1 MPTFFILDYAAAFAR
16 HGQVVDLGHFEGGSF
31 LGEATVVKVLEDKRP
46 SRAFNND
53 GSSRKQQTI
62 RNEAAAR
69 QCPLWVNFFST
80 CLL

>member
-53 GSSRKQQTI
+53 GRAIT
-62 RNEAAAR
+62 R
-69 QCPLWVNFFST
+69 QCGCRTGNGTKGES
-80 CLL
+80 CL